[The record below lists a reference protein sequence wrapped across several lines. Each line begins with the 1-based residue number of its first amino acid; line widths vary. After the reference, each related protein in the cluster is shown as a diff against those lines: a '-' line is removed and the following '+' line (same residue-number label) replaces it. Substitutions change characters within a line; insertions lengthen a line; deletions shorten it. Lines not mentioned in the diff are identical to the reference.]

1 MSKSLPF
8 AILSFLNRIIKHLY
22 VGVTLALVLV
32 YTEVNAQNCS
42 VNAGIS
48 QTVCANQQLF
58 LQGSYTP
65 PIKTGEQVLWKQ
77 IAGPAATIVDPT
89 KLNTEVKNLLPGNNY
104 TFRIYTTCA
113 DGALTYQDVTH
124 TVKAI
129 STAYA
134 GPDATYCPG
143 ESAYLS
149 ANAPGAGEIGTWTGG
164 GSGISISNVN
174 NPTSAITI
182 SGNSSGTATLRW
194 TITNSVTGCS
204 SYDEVA
210 ITNRGGVAPVSAGS
224 DQTLDH
230 CYSAT
235 QSTSLNGSFAG
246 SGIDGQIGTWS
257 VVNGP
262 NVPTIVSP
270 HSRNSSVTNLITG
283 TYVFRWTVVGSC
295 VSGTDEVVI
304 NVPAPTANI
313 TPASVTSGN
322 QTFCDANTTSTVL
335 YGIIPAYVNET
346 VQWTLVSKTGGA
358 DPVIVNPTSPVTA
371 ITGLTS
377 PYSYTFKYTIN
388 NSVTSCS
395 SSANVTISYLPDSPS
410 LSITTASPILLSC
423 GTYST
428 TINFNAGGSGTTE
441 YRIASGPGSGYST
454 SWTVVGGSSFTLNG
468 LNEVGTYIVQMRR
481 SSTVGS
487 ALACGT
493 VYAEISIVTSQS
505 SDAANAGTDQNL
517 NCNVTSTDLIGN
529 TPSVGVG
536 TWSQVSGPSVIILSN
551 PHSPTL
557 SIADLQPNG
566 LYVFRWLI
574 SGGPNCT
581 PSQDDVK
588 VLTASTS
595 PVSADAGPDQS
606 NVCYNTPL
614 YLNATAPTFVFERGT
629 WSVSPSE
636 GVVCSDTHDPKA
648 IVNGLVA
655 NTVYTFTWTVANGC
669 GSVSDNTTVSV
680 INTPGPIVA
689 IAGADQCMNVG
700 TTSIT
705 LTGNSPS
712 PGTGVWTQLS
722 GPAATITNN
731 ALYNT
736 SVSGLT
742 TGTYKFEWA
751 IYSGGCVPTRDT
763 VTVTV
768 ANPIQTFNAGTDQQ
782 ICGNTATLTT
792 SLGANPSVGTGKW
805 SQVSG
810 NATNIDSPDNY
821 TTAIRGLVSGTYVY
835 RYTITNGG
843 CSSYDDVT
851 LYVSEP
857 ASPANI
863 QQDNIGVCGASTASL
878 VADPITSGSG
888 FWTLVSGPNTPNIV
902 TSSSSTTTV
911 TGLITGTYIFKWTV
925 SGGPF
930 CPITSDQIAVTVTLN
945 AVAGSDQSYCDGIT
959 AVNLS
964 GTVAS
969 LGTWSQVSGPATAT
983 ITTTGNNAA
992 TASGLVPGVYTFRY
1006 TISATGCSSQDDM
1019 TVTLYSPPSIADA
1032 GVDQEQCS
1040 QTVFNLAAT
1049 VPASGTGVWSK
1060 LSGPSGGTFGNVNS
1074 PTTTFSGAVS
1084 GIYVFQWKVSNG
1096 SCSNADQVRITN
1108 YAAPTVAL
1116 AGSDQNLTCATS
1128 VIMAGNNPDNG
1139 LGTWTFVS
1147 TEGDGPTPTITNPIL
1162 YNTTITGLGPK
1173 SDGSA
1178 ETYTFRWTISNGS
1191 VCSPTQDDVAVK
1203 VYQLPTAANAGADQV
1218 LCNQSSVI
1226 LGATPVGTGTGTWT
1240 VTPSGGISFSDI
1252 NSPTATATGLVGGT
1266 TYTFRW
1272 TSKTEFCESY
1282 DEMTVTNSAQ
1292 PTAANVASTV
1302 TSYCSLVPIVLQG
1315 NTPTVGTGQWTQT
1328 GGNTLVILS
1337 PTSPTT
1343 SAIGGTL
1350 GDSYTFVWTISNGN
1364 CESSSATVTVTMNNM
1379 PSIALAGADQ
1389 TICSTGATTSA
1400 IISGNATGGGVETG
1414 LWSIVTNA
1422 EGTPTFA
1429 DATTPTTTISGL
1441 VGGSPNVYEL
1451 QWTHAQGSCTVS
1463 DNMLINVWAA
1473 PTTADA
1479 GINQTLCNS
1488 SSFTLTG
1495 NTPSVGSG
1503 TWTKVSGP
1511 NNPTITSP
1519 NSPTTTI
1526 TGVTSG
1532 TYVFRWTISNGMCT
1546 SSADDVTIVNRPVI
1560 SLTGPS
1566 NAAICIGGNQNLTV
1580 TASGGSGVFKYE
1592 WQYYDGGW
1600 TNVGSDINSYSTG
1613 VLGTAGSYAYRVTVA
1628 DQVIANN
1635 GGCTATSTTATVTV
1649 VADPAITTQPT
1660 NPADIC
1666 QGGSTGNI
1674 TLVANGGTPSLT
1686 YQWQYYNGTSWNN
1699 VANGAPTD
1707 ATYSNPTSSTTFQI
1721 GNISAVGSYQY
1732 QCLVS
1737 ATGNDC
1743 NQVTSSSITLKV
1755 IADPILTN
1763 PAFTNSSICAGG
1775 TTTVSSTISGGTGT
1789 PTYQWQYSAN
1799 GTSGWGNIVNNT
1811 PSGTTYT
1818 NSNTPTMTIVN
1829 ASGAG
1834 TRYYRLTTD
1843 NGLGCNFTSASGSYT
1858 VVADPSITTQ
1868 PSIPSAICVGGT
1880 SANMSVVAT
1889 GGTPSLNYQWQYNNS
1904 GTWGAVS
1911 NGTPT
1916 GAVYSNSTVASNFSV
1931 SGISVAGAYQ
1941 YRCQV
1946 TAAGDGCGVV
1956 NSTTR
1961 TLNVIADPSISA
1973 VSTDATI
1980 CQGGTYGLSVT
1991 ASGGT
1996 PSLNY
2001 QWQSSTTG
2009 TGGPWTNVGTNTSTY
2024 TTAALNQDTYYQVQ
2038 ISATGNDC
2046 NTVTS
2051 TAVTVTVNNF
2061 TSANTINTNQTICSG
2076 TSASLTGND
2085 VSADGA
2091 VTYQWQYKTSLAGSY
2106 ANVSSGGTNRDY
2118 TTPALTTNT
2127 WYQRIAT
2134 STLNGV
2140 DCIITSNEVKV
2151 TVPSL
2156 TTQPVGSSVSCEGAS
2171 YSMTVAVDFGSSS
2184 PTYQWQYTDF
2194 DCVSGWADIVGAN
2207 SSTYVANSASL
2218 PQLGGTRNFRCII
2231 SVSGSPS
2238 CSPALVSDCAPVTV
2252 SGCNPKIGLAKE
2264 LVSMDN
2270 NGDGTYEALFN
2281 LRVQNYGGVQLDN
2294 IQVIDN
2300 LNTTFGAGNYA
2311 VLGISSANF
2320 AVNTAFNG
2328 NGDQNLLVSTG
2339 NSLAKNASSDI
2350 RLRVKI
2356 LSAGS
2361 YNNTATASSSTG
2373 SVSDT
2378 STDGS
2383 DPDPDHDGDLAEHSV
2398 PTPVITAC
2406 SPVMTASVSNGQMCY
2421 PTATTYTLN
2430 AIATNYSSLSWTT
2443 DGTGSFNNATILNP
2457 IYSPSASDVQDG
2469 QVILKL
2475 TAKSGGV
2482 CPNVEAQ
2489 MILTIWTPPTV
2500 DAGPNTTICS
2510 GSTHILTGAVA
2521 YNYTSLTWTTSG
2533 SGTFNNPNAPNP
2545 TYTPSVADR
2554 AAGSVTLTVT
2564 ATAKGT
2570 CSNVSDN
2577 MILSFTTAPT
2587 VNAGI
2592 DASICSTSSTYTLSG
2607 TATNYSSVLW
2617 TTNGTGTFSNAT
2629 ILNPAYTPSAADVA
2643 TGQVQIALTA
2653 TGNGS
2658 CGTVS
2663 DFMVLNIWPA
2673 PTVDAGPT
2681 TASICQGNS
2690 LILSGATAANH
2701 ATLTWTVSGGTG
2713 TFDNANA
2720 LNPTFTPTSSGTLTL
2735 TLTATSLNGICSN
2748 ASNSL
2753 TLTVNAAPTL
2763 SAAVNSNTT
2772 CNNSA
2777 GSVTLSSGGVNG
2789 TFILNGVSQSG
2800 TTATFNNLT
2809 AGNDMATFTSLATG
2823 CSATTNFQITNSNS
2837 NLSGTVTVND
2847 VVCNGG
2853 TGSVLVNATGGTIS
2867 GGTVT
2872 ATDGYR
2878 YSLDG
2883 GAAQASNSF
2892 SSLAVGYHTV
2902 KITDD
2907 NACTY
2912 TIDFDIDQPTQLVA
2926 EITGSSNVSCRGGAN
2941 GKATVNATGGTTP
2954 YTYLWSNGQTTST
2967 ASNLSAGYY
2976 SVTVTDAKGCTQVAA
2991 VTITEP
2997 SILTVSAFPS
3007 DVTCN
3012 GGSNGSIAAIVSGGT
3027 KPYIIQWSNG
3037 SSALL
3042 NSGLK
3047 AGSYNI
3053 TVTDVNG
3060 CVVNAGP
3067 YTVSQPAAV
3076 TLMASSPV
3084 NTTCGA
3090 ATGSV
3095 VLTSSDGSPVTLN
3108 GTTLASGS
3116 TFTGLLAGYYTATS
3130 NGTCP
3135 ASTTFR
3141 ISNTTST
3148 LSAAISSLTAPLCH
3162 NGIGSVVVSGSGGTG
3177 TLSYSLDG
3185 GISQSSGSF
3194 TNISVGNHTVKVND
3208 ANGCIYTVNFYISN
3222 PAALVLSL
3230 AGTTDVNCYGASTGS
3245 SVLIASGG
3253 TTGYTYSVDAGGP
3266 NTPTVSGNVVSGMQ
3280 SGIYTARVTDANA
3293 CTVTLPVTIRQPA
3306 SPLDITTTP
3315 AVLTQPSCY
3324 GTASGGINITLT
3336 GGTGPYTYTWSNGL
3350 GGEDLSNVAAGSYSV
3365 NATDANGCTITG
3377 GPYILTN
3384 PAAVTLMA
3392 SSIVNTNC
3400 NALVGSAVLTSSD
3413 GSSVTL
3419 NGVTKSSGS
3428 TFTGLAAGYYTAT
3441 TNGTCHASANFNI
3454 SNTNSSLAATVSF
3467 TDILCNGGT
3476 TTATI
3481 LATGGTGTKTFV
3493 LDGSVSNTSGIFG
3506 SLAAGPH
3513 VVLITDGNGCNY
3525 SVSFDIDQPT
3535 RLTLALASKQDV
3547 SCQGHSDGSVI
3558 IQASGGTTAYTY
3570 SIVNKPAGSSA
3581 SVQANSITGMKA
3593 GNYILSVTDAN
3604 NCTADLSVTIS
3615 ETACNPVATNDNRT
3629 APENNTVTGNVLDND
3644 SDPNGLTLSVTQY
3657 EIGGVVYL
3665 LGTTTTI
3672 TNIGTVVVNA
3682 NGTYSF
3688 KPVSDYNGTVP
3699 NITYTITN
3707 GTTTATATLS
3717 ISVLPENA
3725 APTAYSDSNTTPEDT
3740 PVSGSVAGNDSPS
3753 SDGGNVW
3760 SLSGSN
3766 GGATHGTIT
3775 MDALGNYTYSPAAN
3789 YVGTDTVT
3797 YSLCDTNGDCATSTL
3812 VITVTPVND
3821 APVANNDIKTTPENV
3836 PATGNVLDNDT
3847 DIDGGTLSVTTF
3859 AVAGTTYPAGTT
3871 VTITNVGSIVV
3882 NANGEYTFVPTP
3894 NYNGPVPIVEY
3905 SITDGVG
3912 GTGTATLSFTIL
3924 PYNSVPVTVS
3934 DSYPDVIEDI
3944 PYNGNLGSNDVISSD
3959 GGNIWSIEEGPL
3971 HGSADVRV
3979 DGKFTYTPAANYN
3992 GPDSFTYKLCDTNGD
4007 CSTATVSFVI
4017 NPVNDAPVCADDYVT
4032 TNEDT
4037 PITFNIL
4044 SNDNDTADGSSLNPA
4059 TIDLD
4064 PATPGQ
4070 QSVYTV
4076 PGEGT
4081 YTVSTTTGIVTFT
4094 PALDFNGE
4102 TTPIT
4107 YQVCDNGTP
4116 LPALC
4121 SQAKITVKVL
4131 PENDPPVAGIASL
4144 STQQNPGGTLT
4155 VPVLANKFSGT
4166 DTDGIIEAIKIT
4178 TMPTNVT
4185 SLIVDGI
4192 IYTSIPSGG
4201 IIVNTNPT
4209 GQPLFNIAV
4218 DPIDDVSEVVVSY
4231 YVIDNKGL
4239 SSVLP
4244 GSVIVPFK
4252 GISITGTVYSD
4263 SNGLTDNTVN
4273 GTGTNA
4279 GGALYINLVNTL
4291 NQVVSSKPVAANGTY
4306 SFAED
4311 EGLTLNSSYN
4321 LILSNGAVTAGSTL
4335 SHATYPSG
4343 IVSVGE
4349 NIGAGPGSD
4358 YSVDGVLAVNTDY
4371 GNVTNANFG
4380 VDVAAAII
4388 CPAGSTFV
4396 VSNTSGKCGYVVSGT
4411 QFDAT
4416 VTNKNGSVIL
4426 THNYGAWGNPYSLS
4440 GATFS
4445 IGTTVV
4451 TWTAKDTFG
4460 NESSCSISVTVK
4472 DNEAPTFVNC
4482 SSGVT
4487 FTISLSPDVCETG
4500 AIWSRPVAID
4510 NNCSTVS
4517 LTQTSGPA
4525 QGSKLEIGTY
4535 EIEYTAT
4542 DESGN
4547 SSTCSFN
4554 VKVIDTERPR
4564 VVCRPDFEVP
4574 ADKGNCSWTSVQNS
4588 LSPLLTS
4595 SNCSAKVYWE
4605 ITDPDGV
4612 TKRTGYNDASGQ
4624 VFKKGTSTVKYRIQ
4638 EDASSQSWDCSFRV
4652 TVVDREAPE
4661 IVCAANIERTVN
4673 VDGCSALITLTEPSY
4688 NDCSARKSVSY
4699 SVVNPDNSQTVQLYA
4714 ASYTFKAG
4722 ISRVIWAVTDDAGN
4736 SSTCIQQ
4743 ITVTPDASII
4753 KPYAGP
4759 DAEICEGST
4768 YTLTTSSVA
4777 YYKTLL
4783 WTTSGTGKFSDP
4795 TALHPTYIPSNADII
4810 NGEAEL
4816 KLTANSGC
4824 TSASAIMSLHISR
4837 NASVKAGPTK
4847 AVYSCAGADC
4857 AIIGATQSN
4866 AAGIQWSTSGTGHF
4880 SNALSLSPV
4889 YYPSTADV
4897 AQGSVKLTITAQS
4910 AGSCGSGSDY
4920 IVLHLVSQS
4929 KVEAGA
4935 DIAICEGD
4943 QAVLGSSSAT
4953 GAKSLQWKT
4962 NGSGAFSDPA
4972 TLHPTYIPSAADLL
4986 NGQVILT
4993 LVATSEYPCAESQD
5007 ELVLTISKLPKVNAG
5022 ADISACSGELVKVS
5036 TTTAANCSGILW
5048 TTNGKGTLS
5057 NEKTLSPVYKP
5068 AAGESGKLRFI
5079 LTGNGLGACTSAV
5092 VSDTLYV
5099 NYFENLSV
5107 EVMKTDTILYN
5118 TKETLWVTAS
5128 NGSGNYVYNW
5138 SPNNLIPSYNLNRVE
5153 TLPLK
5158 ESTLFSVTISD
5169 LTTGCSITEQVMVVV
5184 EKQVDSL
5191 LEFYNGLTPNGDGHN
5206 DTWWIDGIE
5215 KFPDNEVLIFN
5226 RWGDK
5231 IIEYKHYDNV
5241 NVVWNGNNSRGDRVP
5256 DGTYYYLVK
5265 ITGVKSYTGWIE
5277 LRSGSK

>member
-8 AILSFLNRIIKHLY
+8 AILSFLKRIIKHLH
-22 VGVTLALVLV
+22 VGVTLVLVLV

-42 VNAGIS
+42 VNAGIP
-48 QTVCANQQLF
+48 QTVCANEQLF

-89 KLNTEVKNLLPGNNY
+89 KLNTEVKNLLPGYAY

-129 STAYA
+129 STANA
-134 GPDATYCPG
+134 GTDATYCPG
-143 ESAYLS
+143 EVAHLS
-149 ANAPGAGEIGTWTGG
+149 ANTPGTGEIGTWTGG

-174 NPTSAITI
+174 SPTSAITI
-182 SGNSSGTATLRW
+182 NGNSSGTATLRW
-194 TITNSVTGCS
+194 TVTNSTTGCS

-210 ITNRGGVAPVSAGS
+210 ITNRGGVATVTAGN
-224 DQTLDH
+224 DQTLNH

-235 QSTSLNGSFAG
+235 QSTSLNGSYAG

-257 VVNGP
+257 IVSGP
-262 NVPTIVSP
+262 NVPNIVSP
-270 HSRNSSVTNLITG
+270 HSPNSSVTNLITG
-283 TYVFRWTVVGSC
+283 TYVFRWAVAGPC
-295 VSGTDEVVI
+295 VSGSDEVIV

-313 TPASVTSGN
+313 TQASVTSGN
-322 QTFCDANTTSTVL
+322 QTFCDANTASTVL

-346 VQWTLVSKTGGA
+346 VQWTLVSKTGGT
-358 DPVIVNPTSPVTA
+358 DPVIANPTSPVTT

-377 PYSYTFKYTIN
+377 PYSYTFRYTIN

-395 SSANVTISYLPDSPS
+395 SSANVTISYLPSPPS
-410 LSITTASPILLSC
+410 LSITTANPILLSC

-428 TINFNAGGSGTTE
+428 TINFSAGGSGTTE
-441 YRIASGPGSGYST
+441 YRIASGPGSGYPT
-454 SWTVVGGSSFTLNG
+454 GWTGVSGSSFTLNG

-487 ALACGT
+487 APACGT

-517 NCNVTSTDLIGN
+517 NCNVTATDLIGN
-529 TPSVGVG
+529 IPSVGVG

-557 SIADLQPNG
+557 SIADLHSDG

-595 PVSADAGPDQS
+595 PVSAEAGPDQS

-614 YLNATAPTFVFERGT
+614 YLNATPPTYVFERGT

-636 GVVCSDTHDPKA
+636 GVIFSDTHDPKA

-655 NTVYTFTWTVANGC
+655 NTAYTFTWTVANGC
-669 GSVSDNTTVSV
+669 GSVSDHTTVSV

-689 IAGADQCMNVG
+689 IAGTDQCLNVG
-700 TTSIT
+700 TTSVT
-705 LTGNSPS
+705 LAGNSPS
-712 PGTGVWTQLS
+712 TGTGIWTQLS
-722 GPAATITNN
+722 GPASTITNN

-736 SVSGLT
+736 KVTGLT
-742 TGTYKFEWA
+742 NGTYKFEWA
-751 IYSGGCVPTRDT
+751 IYSGGCSPTRDT
-763 VTVTV
+763 VTVTLDT
-768 ANPIQTFNAGTDQQ
+768 PIQTFNAGTDQQ

-792 SLGANPSVGTGKW
+792 SLGANPSVGIGKW
-805 SQVSG
+805 SQISG
-810 NATNIDSPDNY
+810 NATTIESPGNY
-821 TTAIRGLVSGTYVY
+821 TTAIKGLVSGTYVY

-863 QQDNIGVCGASTASL
+863 QQDNIGVCGASTVTL
-878 VADPITSGSG
+878 EADPITSGSG
-888 FWTLVSGPNTPNIV
+888 FWTLVSGPSTPNIV

-911 TGLITGTYIFKWTV
+911 TGLITGSYIFKWTV

-945 AVAGSDQSYCDGIT
+945 ANAGSDQSYCDGIT

-969 LGTWSQVSGPATAT
+969 LGAWSQVSGPATAT
-983 ITTTGNNAA
+983 ITTTSNNTA

-1019 TVTLYSPPSIADA
+1019 TVTLYSPPSTADA

-1040 QTVFNLAAT
+1040 QTMFNLAAT
-1049 VPASGTGVWSK
+1049 APASGTGVWSK
-1060 LSGPSGGTFGNVNS
+1060 LSGPSGGAFGNANS
-1074 PTTTFSGAVS
+1074 PTTTFSGAVP

-1096 SCSNADQVRITN
+1096 SCSNADQIRITN

-1128 VIMAGNNPDNG
+1128 VTMAGNDPANG

-1147 TEGDGPTPTITNPIL
+1147 TEGNGPAPTITNPIL

-1173 SDGSA
+1173 SDGSV

-1203 VYQLPTAANAGADQV
+1203 VYQLPTAANAGVDQV
-1218 LCNQSSVI
+1218 LCNQSSVV
-1226 LGATPVGTGTGTWT
+1226 LAATPVGTGTGTWS
-1240 VTPSGGISFSDI
+1240 VTPSAGISFSDI
-1252 NSPTATATGLVGGT
+1252 NSPTATANGLAGGT
-1266 TYTFRW
+1266 TYIFRW

-1282 DEMTVTNSAQ
+1282 DEMTVINSAQ
-1292 PTAANVASTV
+1292 PTIANVGSTV

-1315 NTPTVGTGQWTQT
+1315 NTPTIGVGQWTQT
-1328 GGNTLVILS
+1328 GGNALVILS

-1379 PSIALAGADQ
+1379 PSIALAGSDQ

-1400 IISGNATGGGVETG
+1400 IISGNTTSGTGETG

-1422 EGTPTFA
+1422 GGTPTFA
-1429 DATTPTTTISGL
+1429 DATTPTTTVSGL

-1451 QWTHAQGSCTVS
+1451 QWTHKQGSCTVS

-1473 PTTADA
+1473 PTIAVA

-1488 SSFTLTG
+1488 GSFTLTG
-1495 NTPSVGSG
+1495 NTPEMGTG

-1519 NSPTTTI
+1519 NSPTTTV

-1532 TYVFRWTISNGMCT
+1532 TYVFRWTIANGVC
-1546 SSADDVTIVNRPVI
+1546 SSSTDDVTIVNRPAI

-1566 NAAICIGGNQNLTV
+1566 SVSICVGGNQNLTV
-1580 TASGGSGVFKYE
+1580 TAAGGSGAFSYK
-1592 WQYYDGGW
+1592 WQYYNGIW
-1600 TNVGSDINSYSTG
+1600 TDVGSDLNSYSTG
-1613 VLGTAGSYAYRVTVA
+1613 VLGTAGSYGYRVLVSDQVVA
-1628 DQVIANN
+1628 DN

-1649 VADPAITTQPT
+1649 VADPQIDTQPV
-1660 NPADIC
+1660 NPPDIC

-1674 TLVANGGTPSLT
+1674 TIAATGGTPSLT
-1686 YQWQYYNGTSWNN
+1686 YQWQYL
-1699 VANGAPTD
+1699 NGASWENVTANRPTG
-1707 ATYSNPTSSTTFQI
+1707 AIYSNPTSSTAFQI
-1721 GNISAVGSYQY
+1721 RNISAAGSYQY
-1732 QCLVS
+1732 RCLVS

-1743 NQVTSSSITLKV
+1743 NQAISNSITLNV
-1755 IADPILTN
+1755 IPDPTLTN
-1763 PAFTNSSICAGG
+1763 PVFTNSSICAGG

-1789 PTYQWQYSAN
+1789 ATYQWQYFN
-1799 GTSGWGNIVNNT
+1799 GSSWGNVVNGT
-1811 PSGTTYT
+1811 PSGATYLNATTT
-1818 NSNTPTMTIVN
+1818 TMTITGTM
-1829 ASGAG
+1829 ASGNFQ
-1834 TRYYRLTTD
+1834 YRLTT
-1843 NGLGCNFTSASGSYT
+1843 NNSSGCNFNSTGVSYA
-1858 VVADPSITTQ
+1858 VVADPSIIAQ
-1868 PSIPSAICVGGT
+1868 PASPSPICVGGT
-1880 SANMSVVAT
+1880 SANMSVGAT
-1889 GGTPSLNYQWQYNNS
+1889 GGTPSLDYQWQYNNS
-1904 GTWGAVS
+1904 GTWGAVVD
-1911 NGTPT
+1911 GTPT
-1916 GAVYSNSTVASNFSV
+1916 GAIYTNSTAASSFSV
-1931 SGISVAGAYQ
+1931 SGISVAGTYQ

-1946 TAAGDGCGVV
+1946 TATGDGCGVT
-1956 NSTTR
+1956 NTTAI

-1973 VSTDATI
+1973 VSSDATI

-2001 QWQSSTTG
+2001 QWQSSTTS
-2009 TGGPWTNVGTNTSTY
+2009 TGGPWTNVGTNASTY

-2061 TSANTINTNQTICSG
+2061 TSANTINSSQTICSG
-2076 TSASLTGND
+2076 NSALLTGND

-2091 VTYQWQYKTSLAGSY
+2091 VSYQWQYKTSSSGSY
-2106 ANVSSGGTNRDY
+2106 LDVPSGGINRDY
-2118 TTPALTTNT
+2118 TTPPLTINT

-2140 DCIITSNEVKV
+2140 ACTLTSNEIKV
-2151 TVPSL
+2151 TVPSI
-2156 TTQPVGSSVSCEGAS
+2156 TSQPVGSSVSCEGAS
-2171 YSMTVAVDFGSSS
+2171 YSMTVAVDFGTAS

-2207 SSTYVANSASL
+2207 SSTYTASSASL
-2218 PQLGGTRNFRCII
+2218 PTLGGTRNFRCV
-2231 SVSGSPS
+2231 VSIGGSLS
-2238 CSPALVSDCAPVTV
+2238 CSPALISNCAPVTV
-2252 SGCNPKIGLAKE
+2252 SGCNPKIGLAKQ
-2264 LVSMDN
+2264 LVSLDN

-2281 LRVQNYGGVQLDN
+2281 LRVQNYGGIQLDN
-2294 IQVIDN
+2294 IQVTDN

-2320 AVNTAFNG
+2320 AVNTAYNG
-2328 NGDQNLLVSTG
+2328 NSNQNLLISSG

-2361 YNNTATASSSTG
+2361 YNNIATASSSTG

-2383 DPDPDHDGDLAEHSV
+2383 DPDPDHDGDLTEHSV
-2398 PTPVITAC
+2398 PTPVLTAC
-2406 SPVMTASVSNGQMCY
+2406 SPVMTVNINDGQMCY
-2421 PTATTYTLN
+2421 PTATSYSLN
-2430 AIATNYSSLSWTT
+2430 ATVTNAASIVWTT
-2443 DGTGSFNNATILNP
+2443 DGTGTFTNGTTATPTYI
-2457 IYSPSASDVQDG
+2457 PSASDIQDG
-2469 QVILKL
+2469 QVVLTV
-2475 TAKSGGV
+2475 TAKSGGI
-2482 CPNVEAQ
+2482 CPDVKDA
-2489 MILTIWTPPTV
+2489 MVLTIWTAPTA
-2500 DAGPNTTICS
+2500 DAGPNATICS
-2510 GSTHILTGAVA
+2510 GSTHVLTGAVA
-2521 YNYTSLTWTTSG
+2521 YNYSGLTWSTSG
-2533 SGTFNNPNAPNP
+2533 TGTFSNANALNP
-2545 TYTPSVADR
+2545 TYTPSSADR
-2554 AAGSVTLTVT
+2554 SAGTVTLTLT
-2564 ATAKGT
+2564 ATGKGS
-2570 CSNVSDN
+2570 CSSINDN
-2577 MILSFTTAPT
+2577 MVLTITGAPT
-2587 VNAGI
+2587 VNAGS
-2592 DASICSTSSTYTLSG
+2592 DNSICSTTSTYTLSG
-2607 TATNYSSVLW
+2607 SASNYSSVLW
-2617 TTNGTGTFSNAT
+2617 TTSGTGTFSNAG
-2629 ILNPAYTPSAADVA
+2629 ILNPVYTPSEADKA
-2643 TGQVQIALTA
+2643 TRQVQLTLTA

-2663 DFMVLNIWPA
+2663 DYMVLNIWPA
-2673 PTVDAGPT
+2673 PSVDAGPA
-2681 TASICQGNS
+2681 TASICQGTS
-2690 LILSGATAANH
+2690 LILSGAAAANYGS
-2701 ATLTWTVSGGTG
+2701 LSWTVSGGTG
-2713 TFDNANA
+2713 SFDNLNA
-2720 LNPTFTPTSSGTLTL
+2720 LNPTFTPSGSGTMTL
-2735 TLTATSLNGICSN
+2735 TLTAFSLNGVCAN
-2748 ASNSL
+2748 ASNPL
-2753 TLTVNAAPTL
+2753 TLTVNALPTL
-2763 SAAVNSNTT
+2763 TATVNANTT

-2789 TFILNGVSQSG
+2789 TFVLNGVSQSG
-2800 TTATFNNLT
+2800 TTATYNNLV
-2809 AGNDMATFTSLATG
+2809 AGNYVATFVSLATG
-2823 CSATTNFQITNSNS
+2823 CSTSTTFKITNTDT
-2837 NLSGTVTVND
+2837 NLSGTVTVAD
-2847 VVCNGG
+2847 AACNGG
-2853 TGSVLVNATGGTIS
+2853 SGSIVVNATGGTIS
-2867 GGTVT
+2867 GGSVT

-2878 YSLDG
+2878 YSVDG
-2883 GAAQASNSF
+2883 GTAQSGNSF
-2892 SSLAVGYHTV
+2892 TGLAVGNHTV

-2907 NACTY
+2907 NGCTY
-2912 TIDFDIDQPTQLVA
+2912 FIDFDIDQPTALVA
-2926 EITGSSNVSCRGGAN
+2926 EIPLGKNVSCNGGSD
-2941 GKATVNATGGTTP
+2941 GSATVIVTGGTTP

-2967 ASNLSAGYY
+2967 ATSLSAGLY
-2976 SVTVTDAKGCTQVAA
+2976 SVTVTDAKGCTR
-2991 VTITEP
+2991 VTSITILQP
-2997 SILTVSAFPS
+2997 NVLTVSAFPS

-3012 GGSNGSIAAIVSGGT
+3012 GGSNGSITAVISGGT

-3053 TVTDVNG
+3053 TVTDMNG
-3060 CVVNAGP
+3060 CVVNGGP
-3067 YTVSQPAAV
+3067 YSVSQPAAV
-3076 TLMASSPV
+3076 TLTASSIE

-3141 ISNTTST
+3141 INNTTST
-3148 LSAAISSLTAPLCH
+3148 LSASISSLTAPLCH
-3162 NGIGSVVVSGSGGTG
+3162 NGTGSVVVSGSGGTG

-3185 GISQSSGSF
+3185 GATQSNGSF
-3194 TNISVGNHTVKVND
+3194 SGVSAGNHTVKVID
-3208 ANGCIYTVNFYISN
+3208 ANGCVYTVNFYISN
-3222 PAALVLSL
+3222 PGALVLSL
-3230 AGTTDVNCYGASTGS
+3230 TGTTDVNCYGASTGS

-3253 TTGYTYSVDAGGP
+3253 TAGYTYSVDAGGP
-3266 NTPTVSGNVVSGMQ
+3266 NTPTVIGNVISGMKA
-3280 SGIYTARVTDANA
+3280 GTYTTRVTDANA
-3293 CTVTLPVTIRQPA
+3293 CTSTLPVTIKQPT

-3315 AVLTQPSCY
+3315 AVLTQPSCN

-3336 GGTGPYTYTWSNGL
+3336 GGTSPYTYTWSNGL

-3384 PAAVTLMA
+3384 PAAVTLTA

-3400 NALVGSAVLTSSD
+3400 NASVGSVVLTSSD

-3441 TNGTCHASANFNI
+3441 TTGPCQASVNFNI
-3454 SNTNSSLAATVSF
+3454 SNTNSSLAATVNF

-3481 LATGGTGTKTFV
+3481 IATGGTGTKTFV
-3493 LDGSVSNTSGIFG
+3493 LDGSVTNTSGIFG

-3513 VVLITDGNGCNY
+3513 VVLITDGNGCTY

-3535 RLTLALASKQDV
+3535 QLTLALASKQDV
-3547 SCQGHSDGSVI
+3547 SCQGHSDGSAI
-3558 IQASGGTTAYTY
+3558 IQASGGTTVYTY
-3570 SIVNKPAGSSA
+3570 SIVSRPVGSSA
-3581 SVQANSITGMKA
+3581 SVQANSVTGMKA
-3593 GNYILSVTDAN
+3593 GSYILRVTDAN
-3604 NCTADLSVTIS
+3604 NCIADLTVTIS
-3615 ETACNPVATNDNRT
+3615 EAACHPVATNDNRT
-3629 APENNTVTGNVLDND
+3629 APENTTVTGNVLDND
-3644 SDPNGLTLSVTQY
+3644 SDPNGLALSVTQY
-3657 EIGGVVYL
+3657 EIGGVVHFP
-3665 LGTTTTI
+3665 GTTTTI
-3672 TNIGTVVVNA
+3672 TNVGTVVVNA

-3725 APTAYSDSNTTPEDT
+3725 VPTANADTNTTPEDT
-3740 PVSGSVAGNDSPS
+3740 PISGNVALNDVMSA
-3753 SDGGNVW
+3753 DGGNVW

-3766 GGATHGTIT
+3766 GGAAHGVVT
-3775 MDALGNYTYSPAAN
+3775 MDALGNYTYTPAAN

-3797 YSLCDTNGDCATSTL
+3797 YSLCDTNGDCSTSTL
-3812 VITVTPVND
+3812 VLTVTPVND
-3821 APVANNDIKTTPENV
+3821 APVANNDIKTTPENA

-3871 VTITNVGSIVV
+3871 VTITNVGSVVV
-3882 NANGEYTFVPTP
+3882 NANGEYTFVPTL

-3905 SITDGVG
+3905 SITDGAG

-3934 DSYPDVIEDI
+3934 DSCPDVTEDT

-3971 HGSADVRV
+3971 HGTADVRV

-3992 GPDSFTYKLCDTNGD
+3992 GTDSFTYKLCDTNGD
-4007 CSTATVSFVI
+4007 CSTTTVSFVV
-4017 NPVNDAPVCADDYVT
+4017 NPVNDAPVCVDDYIT

-4037 PITFNIL
+4037 PVTFNIL
-4044 SNDNDTADGSSLNPA
+4044 SNDNDTADGGSLNPA

-4070 QSVYTV
+4070 QTIYTV

-4094 PALDFNGE
+4094 PALDFNGT

-4155 VPVLANKFSGT
+4155 IPVLANKFSGT

-4192 IYTSIPSGG
+4192 IYTSIPAGG
-4201 IIVNTNPT
+4201 ILVNTNPT
-4209 GQPLFNIAV
+4209 GQPLFNIAI
-4218 DPIDDVSEVVVSY
+4218 DPVDDVSEVVVSY

-4279 GGALYINLVNTL
+4279 GGALYINLVNSL

-4306 SFAED
+4306 SFIAD
-4311 EGLTLNSSYN
+4311 DGLTLNSSYN
-4321 LILSNGAVTAGSTL
+4321 LILSNGAVTLGSTL

-4371 GNVTNANFG
+4371 GNVANANFG
-4380 VDVAAAII
+4380 VDVAAGII
-4388 CPAGSTFV
+4388 CPAGSSFV
-4396 VSNTSGKCGYVVSGT
+4396 VSNTAGKCGYVVSGT

-4416 VTNKNGSVIL
+4416 VSNQNGSVVL
-4426 THNYGAWGNPYSLS
+4426 THNYGAWGNPYSLA
-4440 GATFS
+4440 GATFP
-4445 IGTTVV
+4445 IGTTLV
-4451 TWTAKDTFG
+4451 TWTAKDRFG
-4460 NESSCSISVTVK
+4460 NESSCSINVTVK

-4525 QGSKLEIGTY
+4525 QGSKLEVGTY
-4535 EIEYTAT
+4535 QIEYTAT
-4542 DESGN
+4542 DQAGN
-4547 SSTCSFN
+4547 SSTCSFY

-4574 ADKGNCSWTSVQNS
+4574 ADKGTCSWTSVQNS

-4638 EDASSQSWDCSFRV
+4638 EDASSQSWDCSFRL

-4661 IVCAANIERTVN
+4661 IVCAANIERTAN
-4673 VDGCSALITLTEPSY
+4673 VDGCSALITLTEPLY

-4699 SVVNPDNSQTVQLYA
+4699 SVVNPDNSQTAQLSA

-4722 ISRVIWAVTDDAGN
+4722 ISRVIWTVTDDAGN
-4736 SSTCIQQ
+4736 SSTCMQQ
-4743 ITVTPDASII
+4743 ITVIPDASVI
-4753 KPYAGP
+4753 KPYAGT

-4768 YTLTTSSVA
+4768 YTLTASGVA

-4824 TSASAIMSLHISR
+4824 TSASATMTLHISR

-4847 AVYSCAGADC
+4847 DVYSCAGADY

-4866 AAGIQWSTSGTGHF
+4866 AAGILWSTSGTGHF
-4880 SNALSLSPV
+4880 SDALSLSPV

-4897 AQGSVKLTITAQS
+4897 AQGSVKLSITAQS

-4920 IVLHLVSQS
+4920 IVLHLVPQS

-4986 NGQVILT
+4986 NGKVILT
-4993 LVATSEYPCAESQD
+4993 LVATSEYPCAASQD
-5007 ELVLTISKLPKVNAG
+5007 ELVLSISKLPKVNAG
-5022 ADISACSGELVKVS
+5022 ADISSCSGELVKVS
-5036 TTTAANCSGILW
+5036 TATAANCSGILW
-5048 TTNGKGTLS
+5048 TTNGKGTLTG
-5057 NEKTLSPVYKP
+5057 EKSLSPVYKP

-5079 LTGNGLGACTSAV
+5079 LTGNGLGSCTSAV

-5099 NYFENLSV
+5099 NYFESLSV

-5118 TKETLWVTAS
+5118 TKETLWVNAS

-5158 ESTLFSVTISD
+5158 ESTLFTVTISD

-5191 LEFYNGLTPNGDGHN
+5191 LEFYNGLTPNGDGNN

-5241 NVVWNGNNSRGDRVP
+5241 NVVWNGKNSRGDRVP